1 MRMRTTGRSNT
12 RSITSRRWNE
22 KERQSFVDRRKNN
35 AATPLRAIAEPGTEG
50 YVENETEITFPF
62 VKIVDQEELKLCL
75 IMNVIDP
82 AIGGVLIM
90 GDRGTA

>member
-1 MRMRTTGRSNT
+1 MAHMAKSSACAQRVGMMQKKTTITKRERRQTTRGRRVN
-12 RSITSRRWNE
+12 
-22 KERQSFVDRRKNN
+22 
-35 AATPLRAIAEPGTEG
+35 AIAEPGQEG
-50 YVENETEITFPF
+50 FVENEAQITFPF

-90 GDRGTA
+90 GD